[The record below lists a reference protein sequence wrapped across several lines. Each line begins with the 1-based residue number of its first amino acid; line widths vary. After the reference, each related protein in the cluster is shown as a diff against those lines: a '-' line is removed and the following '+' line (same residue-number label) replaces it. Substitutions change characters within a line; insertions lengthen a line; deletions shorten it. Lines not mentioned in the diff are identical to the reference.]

1 MHSISTNATGRPSGL
16 PPFKVGSVVFVSF
29 WVGDNGGHYEWRST
43 DGRRTAGRNTG
54 KGSFWA
60 TCDGRNIGSH
70 YVSLRAAMLASVA
83 ARAAA

>member
-1 MHSISTNATGRPSGL
+1 MHSISTNETGRPGGL

-29 WVGDNGGHYEWRST
+29 WIGDNSGHYEWRST

-54 KGSFWA
+54 AGTFWA
-60 TCDGRNIGSH
+60 TSDGRNIGSH

-83 ARAAA
+83 ARLAA